1 MGKGDRKSKK
11 GKIFRKS
18 QGNSRPR
25 PQKLRQLR
33 LQKSE
38 AEKKSTKE

>member
-18 QGNSRPR
+18 HGKTRPKR
-25 PQKLRQLR
+25 NTLVKAKALRKRQAV
-33 LQKSE
+33 E
-38 AEKKSTKE
+38 